1 METWNRTVEGGG
13 VEESEEVRTCSL
25 QIGGEDGKQ
34 TPERGFLRETAE
46 QLQRGA
52 ERKRFGVAAR
62 EEMGKRG
69 NWKTVARWMME
80 RRSSLALK
88 EVASSSS
95 LSKILEMKEEESPHQ
110 HVLSR
115 H

>member
-34 TPERGFLRETAE
+34 TPERGLLRETAE

-52 ERKRFGVAAR
+52 ERKRLGVAAR

-69 NWKTVARWMME
+69 NWKTVARWMIDVN
-80 RRSSLALK
+80 SSEA
-88 EVASSSS
+88 
-95 LSKILEMKEEESPHQ
+95 
-110 HVLSR
+110 
-115 H
+115 

>member
-62 EEMGKRG
+62 EEVGKRG

>member
-1 METWNRTVEGGG
+1 METWNRTVEDGGG
-13 VEESEEVRTCSL
+13 EESEEVRTCSL
-25 QIGGEDGKQ
+25 QIGGADGKQ

-52 ERKRFGVAAR
+52 ERKRLGVAAR

>member
-46 QLQRGA
+46 QRH
-52 ERKRFGVAAR
+52 
-62 EEMGKRG
+62 
-69 NWKTVARWMME
+69 WKTVARWMME